1 MDYLITHKLSRTI
14 KTNMKNYLYASI
26 LAFMLAHPPAFAQQD
41 DKRTTTTKIADLLA
55 TQPAQ
60 NANKLN
66 AAMIQ
71 LDDFTSSDI
80 SALLLQ
86 LKPQGGDNA
95 KIEYATNSY
104 SYFVMQGGKE
114 PMRAKFVQGALDAL
128 SKMQDQN
135 NKGYVLNLLTNA
147 GKDDAVSAVSTYLQ
161 DEYLGDRAARTLA
174 RIRSS
179 EAGKALTSALPS
191 AKGRNIS
198 YILEA
203 IGDADY
209 VPAVSAIVPFA
220 TAEELTI
227 RKTALYALAK
237 LADPSSEE
245 LLKTAAEKVNFGYDE
260 SKATA
265 SYIDYANNL
274 LLKGNKEMAEKVA
287 NTLLKVDDAHTPT
300 RIAGLNIL
308 THIYGEA
315 YVPDLVKAAR
325 DKNKAYNIA
334 ALKLGQA
341 YLKGSS
347 IEKWGKVT
355 KKAQPEAQAAILKAL
370 SDTKDNSALPFIE
383 KALKSQDTLVKITA
397 IKAYGK
403 LKGVDGTPELLTLL
417 TEANESERDA
427 VKEAFF
433 TIQGDG
439 LITKLTASLEAATP
453 ADQITIMEVLA
464 NRGAS
469 ESFGTVT
476 ALLKSSDPTVKDAAY
491 STLPAIAKSE
501 NLATLT
507 SLLAAATNE
516 KEIQSVQA
524 ALVAAVQG
532 SQRKE
537 QDIQSL
543 LTSYQT
549 ADARQ
554 KALYLNVFSGI
565 GEGKALQPVVEV
577 LDGNDANLKAAAVE
591 ALANWNDSG
600 ALPELVKLSR
610 NTTDAKQLNQLVTGI
625 VRLTAQSDFP
635 AEQKVLLLR
644 DVMGVAQ
651 SVQQKRM
658 ILNALSNNFTY
669 NALIFAGK
677 YLDSPELKSAAAM
690 AVLNIALSNPNIYGD
705 EVRAILNKT
714 VDALSG
720 QDSDYLKQALI
731 KHINELPKGPGFVS
745 LFNGKDLSGWKGLV
759 ENPIKRAKMSAKEL
773 SVAQQKADEL
783 IHSGWYVKD
792 GVLYF
797 NGKGD
802 NIATLKQYGDFEMLV
817 DWKLSPVGKEGDA
830 GIYLRGTPQ
839 VQIWDTSR
847 VNVGAQVGSGG
858 LYNNQQYES
867 KPLKVA
873 DNALGEWN
881 TFRII
886 MKGDKVTVYLNGQLV
901 TDNVTLENYWDRSQA
916 IFPVEQIELQ
926 AHGTEVAYRDIY
938 LKEIPRK
945 EIFTLSKEEKAA
957 GFKVLFD
964 GSNLANWTGNTTA
977 YKISD
982 EGTLACYPA
991 KDSGGNLYS
1000 KEEFGDFV
1008 YRFSFRLTP
1017 GANNGIGIRAP
1028 LEGDAAYQGIEI
1040 QVLDNDADIYKELKK
1055 YQYHGSVYGVIPA
1068 KRGFLK
1074 PVGEWNDEEIY
1085 VKGNKIK
1092 VTLNGTLIVDGDIA
1106 EASKNGTLD
1115 GRDHPGLNRKSGHLG
1130 FLGHGSEVHF
1140 KNIRVKRL

>member
-1 MDYLITHKLSRTI
+1 
-14 KTNMKNYLYASI
+14 MKNYIYASI
-26 LAFMLAHPPAFAQQD
+26 LAFMLAHPPASAQQD
-41 DKRTTTTKIADLLA
+41 DRRTTTTKIADLLA
-55 TQPAQ
+55 TQPAP
-60 NANKLN
+60 NADKLQ
-66 AAMIQ
+66 AAMAQ
-71 LDDFTSSDI
+71 LDQFTADDI
-80 SALLLQ
+80 STLLLQ
-86 LKPQGGDNA
+86 LKPQGEDNA

-104 SYFVMQGGKE
+104 SYFVMQNGKE
-114 PMRAKFVQGALDAL
+114 SMRSKFVQGALAAL
-128 SKMQDQN
+128 EKLQDKN

-147 GKDDAVSAVSTYLQ
+147 GKDEAVAAVSAYLQ

-174 RIRSS
+174 RIRTG
-179 EAGKALTSALPS
+179 EAGKALSAALPS
-191 AKGRNIS
+191 AKGRNIT

-209 VPAVSAIVPFA
+209 VPAASAIAPFA
-220 TAEELTI
+220 GSEELNV

-245 LLKTAAEKVNFGYDE
+245 LLKASAEKVSFGYDE

-265 SYIDYANNL
+265 SYINYANNL
-274 LLKGNKEMAEKVA
+274 LVKGNRELAEKVA
-287 NTLLKVDDAHTPT
+287 KTLLKVDDAHTPT

-308 THIYGEA
+308 THIYGEE
-315 YVPDLVKAAR
+315 YVPDLVKASR
-325 DKNKAYNIA
+325 DENKAYSIA
-334 ALKLGQA
+334 ALKLAQP
-341 YLKGSS
+341 YLKGTS
-347 IEKWGKVT
+347 IEKWGKVS
-355 KKAQPEAQAAILKAL
+355 KKTTPETQAAIIKAL
-370 SDTKDNSALPFIE
+370 ADTKEEDALPFVE
-383 KALKSQDTLVKITA
+383 KALKSDDTLVKITA

-403 LKGVDGTPELLTLL
+403 LKEVAGTSELLKLL
-417 TEANESERDA
+417 ATSKDSEREA

-433 TIQGDG
+433 TMNGEGLTNQ
-439 LITKLTASLEAATP
+439 LITPLATATP
-453 ADQITIMEVLA
+453 TDQITIMQVLA
-464 NRGAS
+464 NRGAN
-469 ESFGTVT
+469 ESFSAVT
-476 ALLKSSDPTVKDAAY
+476 ALLKSTEPSVKEAAY
-491 STLPAIAKSE
+491 GALPAIARSE
-501 NLATLT
+501 NLTVLT
-507 SLLAAATNE
+507 SLLSATTNE
-516 KEIQSVQA
+516 KEVRSVQQA
-524 ALVAAVQG
+524 IVAAVQG
-532 SQRKE
+532 SQQKE

-543 LTSYQT
+543 LTSYQS
-549 ADARQ
+549 ASPNE

-565 GEGKALQPVVEV
+565 GEGKALQPVLEV
-577 LDGNDANLKAAAVE
+577 LNGNDAKLKAAAIE
-591 ALANWNDSG
+591 ALANWNDNG

-610 NTTDAKQLNQLVTGI
+610 VTNDAKQLDQILSGI
-625 VRLTAQSDFP
+625 VRLTTQSDFP

-644 DVMGVAQ
+644 DAMGVAQ
-651 SVQQKRM
+651 SVQQKRI
-658 ILNALSNNFTY
+658 ILGALSNNFTY

-677 YLDSPELKSAAAM
+677 YLDDPDLKSAAAM
-690 AVLNIALSNPNIYGD
+690 AVLNIALSNPSLYGE
-705 EVRAILNKT
+705 EVSVILAKT

-731 KHINELPKGPGFVS
+731 KHINELPKGRGFVS
-745 LFNGKDLSGWKGLV
+745 LFNGKDLTGWKGLV
-759 ENPIKRAKMSAKEL
+759 ENPVKRAKMTAKEL
-773 SVAQQKADEL
+773 SGAQQKADESMR
-783 IHSGWYVKD
+783 SGWYVKD

-797 NGKGD
+797 KGKGD
-802 NIATLKQYGDFEMLV
+802 NIATMKQYGDFEMLV
-817 DWKLSPVGKEGDA
+817 DWKLSPIGKEGDA

-858 LYNNQQYES
+858 LYNNQQNES

-886 MKGDKVTVYLNGQLV
+886 MKGERVTVYLNGQLV
-901 TDNVTLENYWDRSQA
+901 TKEVPLENYWDRNQP

-938 LKEIPRK
+938 IKEMPRK
-945 EIFTLSKEEKAA
+945 EVFTLSKEEKTA
-957 GFKVLFD
+957 GFAVLFD
-964 GSNLANWTGNTTA
+964 GSNLDHWTGNTSA
-977 YKISD
+977 YTISD
-982 EGTLACYPA
+982 EGTLACYPV

-1000 KEEFGDFV
+1000 KEEFSDFI

-1028 LEGDAAYQGIEI
+1028 LEGDAAYKGIEI
-1040 QVLDNDADIYKELKK
+1040 QVLDNEAAIYKDLKK

-1074 PVGEWNDEEIY
+1074 PMGEWNDEEIY

-1092 VTLNGTLIVDGDIA
+1092 VTLNGTVILDGDIA

-1115 GRDHPGLNRKSGHLG
+1115 GRDHPGLKRKSGHFG

>member
-1 MDYLITHKLSRTI
+1 
-14 KTNMKNYLYASI
+14 MKNYIYASI
-26 LAFMLAHPPAFAQQD
+26 LAFMLANPPAFAQQD
-41 DKRTTTTKIADLLA
+41 DRRTATTKIADLLA

-60 NANKLN
+60 NADKLN
-66 AAMIQ
+66 AAMAQ
-71 LDDFTSSDI
+71 LDNFTAADI
-80 SALLLQ
+80 SALLLS

-104 SYFVMQGGKE
+104 SYFVMQNGKE
-114 PMRAKFVQGALDAL
+114 SMRSKFVQGALDAL
-128 SKMQDQN
+128 GKMQDKN

-174 RIRSS
+174 RIRSD
-179 EAGKALTSALPS
+179 EAGKALMAALPS
-191 AKGRNIS
+191 AKGRNIT

-209 VPAVSAIVPFA
+209 VPAAPTIVSFA
-220 TAEELTI
+220 TAEELTV

-245 LLKTAAEKVNFGYDE
+245 VLRAAAEKVNFGYDE

-265 SYIDYANNL
+265 SYINYANNL
-274 LLKGNKEMAEKVA
+274 LLKGNKELAEKVA
-287 NTLLKVDDAHTPT
+287 KTLLKVDDEHTPT

-308 THIYGEA
+308 THIYGAE
-315 YVPDLVKAAR
+315 YVPDLVKASR
-325 DKNKAYNIA
+325 DKEKAYSIA
-334 ALKLGQA
+334 ALKLAQP
-341 YLKGSS
+341 YLNGAAV
-347 IEKWGKVT
+347 EKWGKAV
-355 KKAQPEAQAAILKAL
+355 KKANPETQAAIIKAL
-370 SDTKDNSALPFIE
+370 SNTTDDSALPFVE
-383 KALKSQDTLVKITA
+383 KALKSDDTLVKVTA

-403 LKGVDGTPELLTLL
+403 LKGVEGTPELLKLL
-417 TEANESERDA
+417 SESNQEEREA
-427 VKEAFF
+427 VKEAFL
-433 TIQGDG
+433 TLKGEG
-439 LITKLTASLEAATP
+439 LTGKLVTSLATAVP
-453 ADQITIMEVLA
+453 ADQVTIMQVLA
-464 NRGAS
+464 NRGAN
-469 ESFGTVT
+469 ESFTAVT
-476 ALLKSSDPTVKDAAY
+476 ALLKSSDPTVRDAAY
-491 STLPAIAKSE
+491 NTLPAISKSE
-501 NLATLT
+501 NLASLT
-507 SLLAAATNE
+507 SLLSTAGNE
-516 KEIQSVQA
+516 NEIKLVQQA
-524 ALVAAVQG
+524 IVAAVQG
-532 SQRKE
+532 SPQKE

-543 LTSYQT
+543 LASYQSANPNGKT
-549 ADARQ
+549 
-554 KALYLNVFSGI
+554 LYLNVFSGI

-591 ALANWNDSG
+591 ALANWNDHD
-600 ALPELVKLSR
+600 ALPELIKLSR
-610 NTTDAKQLNQLVTGI
+610 ATSDSKQLNQILNGI

-644 DVMGVAQ
+644 DAMGVAQ
-651 SVQQKRM
+651 NTQQKRM
-658 ILNALSNNFTY
+658 ILGALSNNFTY

-677 YLDSPELKSAAAM
+677 YLDDPELKSAAAM
-690 AVLNIALSNPNIYGD
+690 AVLNIALSNPSLYGE
-705 EVRAILNKT
+705 EVSAILNKT

-731 KHINELPKGPGFVS
+731 KHINELPKGRGFVS
-745 LFNGKDLSGWKGLV
+745 LFNGKDLTGWKGLV

-783 IHSGWYVKD
+783 MRRGWYVKD

-802 NIATLKQYGDFEMLV
+802 NIATIKQYGDFEMLV
-817 DWKLSPVGKEGDA
+817 DWKLSTVGKEGDA

-858 LYNNQQYES
+858 LYNNQQNES

-901 TDNVTLENYWDRSQA
+901 TDNVTLENYWDRSQP
-916 IFPVEQIELQ
+916 IFPIEQIELQ

-938 LKEIPRK
+938 IKEIPRK
-945 EIFTLSKEEKAA
+945 EIFTLGNEEKAA

-964 GSNLANWTGNTTA
+964 GSNLDSWTGNTTA
-977 YKISD
+977 YTISD
-982 EGTLACYPA
+982 EGTLACYPV

-1000 KEEFGDFV
+1000 KEEFGDFI

-1028 LEGDAAYQGIEI
+1028 LEGNAAYEGMEI
-1040 QVLDNDADIYKELKK
+1040 QVLDNEADIYKDLKK

-1074 PVGEWNDEEIY
+1074 PVGEWNEEEIY

-1092 VTLNGTLIVDGDIA
+1092 VTLNGTVILEGDIA

-1115 GRDHPGLNRKSGHLG
+1115 KLDHPGLKRKSGHIG